1 MMIVCGKVE
10 ILQIPLDEMNSMIDT
25 DSWSFIIKPSDNSVI
40 MEREDTKSKLTKFM
54 KDILGSRLKHFET
67 LLQNKLQAMRTKIL
81 ELEEQNHKLE
91 KFLRGQK
98 ESNDLLL
105 KRLSNS
111 ESIIKRLKADVDSA
125 RRENASI
132 EEERSY
138 MDNYTEELD
147 GRIKKLEEQNLELQ
161 KKLEEKDRKAMGK
174 ENVDYLL
181 DSDSDDE
188 VSAFSSIQSRTKK
201 RKLLNDKIA

>member
-10 ILQIPLDEMNSMIDT
+10 ILQIPLDEMNSISDT
-25 DSWSFIIKPSDNSVI
+25 DTWSFIIKPSDNSVI

-67 LLQNKLQAMRTKIL
+67 LLQNKFQAMRTKIL
-81 ELEEQNHKLE
+81 EVEEQNHKLE

-111 ESIIKRLKADVDSA
+111 ESIIKTLKADVDSA
-125 RRENASI
+125 RRENATI

-138 MDNYTEELD
+138 MDNYTEELL
-147 GRIKKLEEQNLELQ
+147 RKIKKIEDQNLELQ
-161 KKLEEKDRKAMGK
+161 KKLEEKDRKAMDK

-188 VSAFSSIQSRTKK
+188 VSAFSSIKSRTKK

>member
-1 MMIVCGKVE
+1 
-10 ILQIPLDEMNSMIDT
+10 
-25 DSWSFIIKPSDNSVI
+25 

-98 ESNDLLL
+98 ESNDILL

-161 KKLEEKDRKAMGK
+161 KKLEEKDRKAMDK

-188 VSAFSSIQSRTKK
+188 VSAFSSIKSRTKK

>member
-1 MMIVCGKVE
+1 
-10 ILQIPLDEMNSMIDT
+10 
-25 DSWSFIIKPSDNSVI
+25 

-161 KKLEEKDRKAMGK
+161 KKLEEKDRKAMDK

-188 VSAFSSIQSRTKK
+188 VSAFSSIKSRTKK

>member
-1 MMIVCGKVE
+1 MLIVCGKVE

-105 KRLSNS
+105 QRLSNS

-188 VSAFSSIQSRTKK
+188 VSAFSSIKSRTKK

>member
-1 MMIVCGKVE
+1 MIVCGKVE

-105 KRLSNS
+105 QRLSNS

-188 VSAFSSIQSRTKK
+188 VSAFSSIKSRTKK

>member
-1 MMIVCGKVE
+1 MIVCGKVE
-10 ILQIPLDEMNSMIDT
+10 ILQIPLDEMNSIFDT

-81 ELEEQNHKLE
+81 EVEEQNHKLE

-98 ESNDLLL
+98 ESNDILL

-147 GRIKKLEEQNLELQ
+147 GRIKELEDQNLELQ
-161 KKLEEKDRKAMGK
+161 KKLEEKDRKAMDK

-188 VSAFSSIQSRTKK
+188 VSAFSSIKSRTKK

>member
-1 MMIVCGKVE
+1 
-10 ILQIPLDEMNSMIDT
+10 
-25 DSWSFIIKPSDNSVI
+25 

-147 GRIKKLEEQNLELQ
+147 GRIKKLEEQNLELK
-161 KKLEEKDRKAMGK
+161 KKLEEKDRKAMDK

-188 VSAFSSIQSRTKK
+188 VSAFSSIKSRTKK